1 MSVLQQGDR
10 HAIAAGLT
18 VANIA
23 SSFISPLRQAPERPI
38 VITPHAQPFVAES
51 MVKSLRGL
59 PLRDH
64 VESVGIDAYCAF
76 VVDLDNQGHVSLWT
90 KPPASQAGEADDYD
104 GFIARIAAQYAERVA
119 DLERLPE
126 AAGLSVAEA
135 LQRIAAKSLGALNQL
150 SDAALVAGIPG
161 ADEIAAILPAIE
173 VEVNGPEPE

>member
-1 MSVLQQGDR
+1 M
-10 HAIAAGLT
+10 
-18 VANIA
+18 
-23 SSFISPLRQAPERPI
+23 
-38 VITPHAQPFVAES
+38 
-51 MVKSLRGL
+51 
-59 PLRDH
+59 
-64 VESVGIDAYCAF
+64 
-76 VVDLDNQGHVSLWT
+76 WT